1 MLGDFLILMLGC
13 VFLLEVLLL
22 TEKGRV
28 IECPFNLLV
37 WTLGTSLQ
45 QRIWTCHI
53 SCFVE
58 GGNHHLT

>member
-28 IECPFNLLV
+28 IE
-37 WTLGTSLQ
+37 
-45 QRIWTCHI
+45 
-53 SCFVE
+53 
-58 GGNHHLT
+58 